1 MFAFALWD
9 TVTGEL
15 FCARDPF
22 GIKPLFMATGTGG
35 TAVASEKKCLLDLAG
50 LVGFEAGA
58 AGIDYRAVQHYTVL
72 QYVPEPETL
81 HRGVRR
87 LESGCYARIRPG
99 RRRQITRYFVPRFA
113 ATPITRDTE
122 QARYDEITAVLED
135 SVAKHMRAD
144 VTVGAFLSGG
154 IDSTAIAALAIR
166 HNPRLITFTT
176 GFEREGF
183 SEIDVAVASAE
194 AIGARHI
201 AKVVS
206 PDEFVAAL
214 PEIVWYLDEPVAD
227 PALVP
232 LFFVAREARKHVKVV
247 LSGEGADELFGG
259 YTIYR
264 EPLSLKPFD
273 YLPRPLRRS
282 VGKVS
287 KPLPEG
293 MRGKSL
299 LHRGSLTLE
308 ERYYGNARSFSD
320 AQLRDV
326 LPGFRDGLD
335 PHRCDRIGVRRID
348 RLGPGGPHAARR
360 PVHLAARRHPG
371 QGRQDDDGQL
381 AGASGAVPGSR
392 GVRRRVPVAGLR
404 EDHPHH
410 HQVRAAAR
418 PGAHRAG
425 ARAAPAQARVPGTH
439 PALAARR
446 RTDGVGVRDG
456 GLVAGQYQVDLIDLA
471 AVRRMLDEHRSGT
484 SDHSRRLWTVLIFML
499 WHAIF
504 VEHSVVPQISEP
516 QYPVQLLSEPLAA
529 CQRLRAQLGQHR
541 GDLGGRVLAVGAGQP
556 GLGDLVV
563 PLPLLGSSRFQHQH
577 GDQRAQLRRTL
588 QAQTRSCARS
598 GSRPGRRRRR
608 RWGRPCWSRAPRRRG
623 WCCRRGPR
631 CRRLGAER
639 GHPQVDLRQHVGLR
653 PAGLG
658 QQQVPF
664 VVVGEQ
670 VGGAVDQL
678 ADLFA
683 GQAGPAAGTGRR
695 RTPSRA
701 CGTPRCAPPWRPGRW
716 RR

>member
-1 MFAFALWD
+1 MCGLLAFVSAAAGGDASGSSGKALDTADAVARASHLMRHRGPDEPGTWADPAGTVVFGFNRLSIIDIEHSHQPLRWGPPESPGRYELVFNGEIYNYLELRAELAERHGAVFATDGDGEAIVAAYHYWGAHALTRLRGMFAFALWD
-9 TVTGEL
+9 NVAGEL

-35 TAVASEKKCLLDLAG
+35 TAVASEKKCLLDLAN
-50 LVGFEAGA
+50 LIAFDTA
-58 AGIDYRAVQHYTVL
+58 IDVRAVQHYTVL

-99 RRRQITRYFVPRFA
+99 TAAPETTRYFVPRFT

-201 AKVVS
+201 AKVVA

-273 YLPRPLRRS
+273 YLPGPLRRS
-282 VGKVS
+282 VGKIS

-299 LHRGSLTLE
+299 LHRGSLTLQQ
-308 ERYYGNARSFSD
+308 RYYGNARSFSD

-326 LPGFRDGLD
+326 LPGFRDDWTHTDVTAPLYAESADWDPVARMQHIDLFTWLRGDILVKADKMTMANSLELRVPFLD
-335 PHRCDRIGVRRID
+335 PEVFAVASRLPVQAKITRTTTKYALRRALEPIVPPHVLN
-348 RLGPGGPHAARR
+348 RPKLGF
-360 PVHLAARRHPG
+360 PVPIRHW
-371 QGRQDDDGQL
+371 L
-381 AGASGAVPGSR
+381 
-392 GVRRRVPVAGLR
+392 
-404 EDHPHH
+404 
-410 HQVRAAAR
+410 
-418 PGAHRAG
+418 RAG
-425 ARAAPAQARVPGTH
+425 PLLEWAHEMLNASTADH
-439 PALAARR
+439 
-446 RTDGVGVRDG
+446 
-456 GLVAGQYQVDLIDLA
+456 LIDVD
-471 AVRRMLDEHRSGT
+471 AVRRMLDEHRCGT
-484 SDHSRRLWTVLIFML
+484 ADHSRRLWTLLIFML

-516 QYPVQLLSEPLAA
+516 QYPVQL
-529 CQRLRAQLGQHR
+529 
-541 GDLGGRVLAVGAGQP
+541 
-556 GLGDLVV
+556 
-563 PLPLLGSSRFQHQH
+563 
-577 GDQRAQLRRTL
+577 
-588 QAQTRSCARS
+588 
-598 GSRPGRRRRR
+598 
-608 RWGRPCWSRAPRRRG
+608 
-623 WCCRRGPR
+623 
-631 CRRLGAER
+631 
-639 GHPQVDLRQHVGLR
+639 
-653 PAGLG
+653 
-658 QQQVPF
+658 
-664 VVVGEQ
+664 
-670 VGGAVDQL
+670 
-678 ADLFA
+678 
-683 GQAGPAAGTGRR
+683 
-695 RTPSRA
+695 
-701 CGTPRCAPPWRPGRW
+701 
-716 RR
+716 

>member
-1 MFAFALWD
+1 MCGLLAFVSAAAGGDASGASGRALDTADAVARASHLMRHRGPDEPGTWADPAGTVVFGFNRLSIIDIEHSHQPLRWGPPESPGRYELVFNGEIYNYLELRAELAERHGAVFATDGDGEAIVAAYHYWGAPALTRLRGMFAFALWD
-9 TVTGEL
+9 NVAGEL

-22 GIKPLFMATGTGG
+22 GIKPLFMATGAGG
-35 TAVASEKKCLLDLAG
+35 TAVASEKKCLLDLAN
-50 LVGFEAGA
+50 LIAFDTA
-58 AGIDYRAVQHYTVL
+58 IDVRAVQHYTVL

-99 RRRQITRYFVPRFA
+99 TAAPETTRYFVPRFT
-113 ATPITRDTE
+113 ATPIIRDTE

-201 AKVVS
+201 AKVVA

-273 YLPRPLRRS
+273 YLPGPLRRS
-282 VGKVS
+282 VRKIS

-299 LHRGSLTLE
+299 LHRGSLTLQQ
-308 ERYYGNARSFSD
+308 RYYGNARSFSD

-326 LPGFRDGLD
+326 LPGFRDDWTHTDVTAPLYAESADWDPVARMQHIDLFTWLRGDILVKADKMTMANSLELRVPFLD
-335 PHRCDRIGVRRID
+335 PEVFAVASRLPVQAKITRTTTKYALRRALEPIVPPHVLN
-348 RLGPGGPHAARR
+348 RPKLGF
-360 PVHLAARRHPG
+360 PVPIRHW
-371 QGRQDDDGQL
+371 L
-381 AGASGAVPGSR
+381 
-392 GVRRRVPVAGLR
+392 
-404 EDHPHH
+404 
-410 HQVRAAAR
+410 
-418 PGAHRAG
+418 RAG
-425 ARAAPAQARVPGTH
+425 PLLEWAHEMLNASTADH
-439 PALAARR
+439 
-446 RTDGVGVRDG
+446 
-456 GLVAGQYQVDLIDLA
+456 LIDVD
-471 AVRRMLDEHRSGT
+471 AVRRMLDEHRCGT
-484 SDHSRRLWTVLIFML
+484 ADHSRRLWTVLIFML

-504 VEHSVVPQISEP
+504 VEQTVVPQISEP
-516 QYPVQLLSEPLAA
+516 SYPVQL
-529 CQRLRAQLGQHR
+529 
-541 GDLGGRVLAVGAGQP
+541 
-556 GLGDLVV
+556 
-563 PLPLLGSSRFQHQH
+563 
-577 GDQRAQLRRTL
+577 
-588 QAQTRSCARS
+588 
-598 GSRPGRRRRR
+598 
-608 RWGRPCWSRAPRRRG
+608 
-623 WCCRRGPR
+623 
-631 CRRLGAER
+631 
-639 GHPQVDLRQHVGLR
+639 
-653 PAGLG
+653 
-658 QQQVPF
+658 
-664 VVVGEQ
+664 
-670 VGGAVDQL
+670 
-678 ADLFA
+678 
-683 GQAGPAAGTGRR
+683 
-695 RTPSRA
+695 
-701 CGTPRCAPPWRPGRW
+701 
-716 RR
+716 